1 MITVFGSFEIVG
13 SCTAFYTTNN
23 VPKLDF
29 ACSQVADN
37 LAYHDGAGT
46 LPAVNDY
53 VYVNSACTIT
63 KSAGTYGQAVSNNGF
78 VGSRIVIDSSG
89 KVTGFFYCFQKPIL

>member
-1 MITVFGSFEIVG
+1 MITVFGSFETVG

-46 LPAVNDY
+46 LPVVNDH
-53 VYVNSACTIT
+53 VYLNSACTIT
-63 KSAGTYGQAVSNNGF
+63 KSAGTYGQTVYSNGF
-78 VGSRIVIDSSG
+78 VGSRIVIDSLG
-89 KVTGFFYCFQKPIL
+89 KVTSYFFCGFVPE